1 MEILEVF
8 RRDYPFGAFL
18 DVQLVPP
25 PAMLWQLM
33 VREANVEGA
42 KGSEMWFVVNGV
54 AIRYSL
60 MEFSLITGL
69 KCSQLAPGY
78 EEQYD
83 KDSLPVFVKEN
94 WSKGVVC
101 YTSVVERFSKLCQ
114 LLDDEGKKEY
124 ALQWIVKVA
133 TLMFVVLVLTGHAKK
148 DAPVPKWILAIVANS
163 DDSMSFPWGTW
174 AFLESLRIQSLGKD
188 LVSEKKKLVKGRKTS
203 NTLRYTGFCP
213 PLIRRNSSKDEVHSS
228 SEGSEIPSKKYV
240 LRRRKVS
247 KPCTPHEK
255 AEHRPMLETQS
266 PLLERIT
273 NIKASSLSGNS
284 SQILP
289 NSLKDYID
297 GKFSELQKTLC
308 LEVENFLE
316 RKFETLEESI
326 LLTLLASS
334 KGGTDEAKEYDG
346 KKEEPVEVNEADHS
360 IHEGVDNNEEDEI
373 KDGKEDEKVDPPC
386 FEWLDHNE
394 DAIKDGKEE
403 EPVGVNKVDP
413 YSFDGVDHNEEGKKD
428 GKEEDGKEEVGKEG
442 DGKEEDEPIADNM
455 VKLSSFEGIPEEK
468 DEEEVDQFKVKNRF
482 PPIQEEE
489 EEKFADEGEANEDEM
504 AMSDKIVHDVVEFC
518 KSTENNVD
526 EKVESDGDVLREL
539 TDVDGVA
546 AARELGRGLQEKKRS
561 IHISSPYFSNVL
573 KKVKV
578 INSNVSNEL
587 DKAEE
592 EQLNKRRNPSSQ
604 QLEAFHQFMQSA
616 IGDGR
621 EVQCIMEKRR
631 ESHGIVKK
639 WWSSLMESGGW
650 LETTHMEE
658 IMIYFMKMYNKKDST
673 YVVLPESFQ
682 MLGEVNATTELFPIL
697 DTGLAEIVLGRWD
710 SCSKPWKD
718 ISCVYWVHNIKD
730 HWVAIRAEFD
740 RKCLVVFDSLQR
752 ITSMSKLEEELSKM
766 LTIFPVMCQYA
777 SNYLQGIPGDHRD
790 MTAKWSVE
798 RPLVPQQT
806 NSDCGVFALKFI
818 ELGVQNLQPSVLS
831 GEDDDDI
838 ESSFVHKLEA
848 HNVIPKESYL
858 ELPRS
863 FCANNGISDGTMKIK
878 IYGPAMY
885 PNEVTLSVKESG
897 CRLTK
902 GWHNFVEDNG
912 LRLGDKVVLTF
923 IAENTIIVYASRHR
937 MLPRLTNY

>member
-1 MEILEVF
+1 METMSHAEERMKEHSGSPKPTQGTFEVPTIKTKVNSKDFPHMKLTVKSSLQDFQKLMKEKLCDHMEILEVF
-8 RRDYPFGAFL
+8 RRDSPFGAFL

-54 AIRYSL
+54 PIRYSL

-78 EEQYD
+78 KEQYD
-83 KDSLPVFVKEN
+83 KDSLPFFVKEN

-133 TLMFVVLVLTGHAKK
+133 TLMFVVLVLIGHAKK
-148 DAPVPKWILAIVANS
+148 DAPVPKWILATVANS

-188 LVSEKKKLVKGRKTS
+188 LVSEKRSLSKAGIHQTPSDTLALSSPHPSILLPEGSEIRAPWITSLTSLPSVSNPTLGEFVRGIQGGDKNIQLCMKKQLLTQASEDEVAVG
-203 NTLRYTGFCP
+203 
-213 PLIRRNSSKDEVHSS
+213 RNSSSDEVHSS
-228 SEGSEIPSKKYV
+228 SEGSEVPSKKYV
-240 LRRRKVS
+240 LRRRQVS
-247 KPCTPHEK
+247 KPCTPHGK
-255 AEHRPMLETQS
+255 AEHTPMLERT
-266 PLLERIT
+266 T

-284 SQILP
+284 SQIFP

-308 LEVENFLE
+308 QEVENFLE
-316 RKFETLEESI
+316 RIFQTLEERI
-326 LLTLLASS
+326 LLTLLVSS
-334 KGGTDEAKEYDG
+334 KGRTDEAKEDDG
-346 KKEEPVEVNEADHS
+346 KKEEPVEVNEVNHS
-360 IHEGVDNNEEDEI
+360 IHEGVDHNEEDEI
-373 KDGKEDEKVDPPC
+373 KDGKEEDEKVDPPY
-386 FEWLDHNE
+386 FEWVDHNE
-394 DAIKDGKEE
+394 EAIKDGKEE
-403 EPVGVNKVDP
+403 EPMGVNTVDP
-413 YSFDGVDHNEEGKKD
+413 YSFDGVDHNEEEKKMGKKKM
-428 GKEEDGKEEVGKEG
+428 GRKKLGRKEMGRKKMSPLQ
-442 DGKEEDEPIADNM
+442 KIW
-455 VKLSSFEGIPEEK
+455 SSSP
-468 DEEEVDQFKVKNRF
+468 
-482 PPIQEEE
+482 EE
-489 EEKFADEGEANEDEM
+489 EEKFAVEGEANEDEM

-526 EKVESDGDVLREL
+526 EKVESNGDVLREL
-539 TDVDGVA
+539 TDVDEVA
-546 AARELGRGLQEKKRS
+546 AAR
-561 IHISSPYFSNVL
+561 
-573 KKVKV
+573 VKV

-592 EQLNKRRNPSSQ
+592 EKLNIRRNPSSQ
-604 QLEAFHQFMQSA
+604 QLEAFHQFIQSA
-616 IGDGR
+616 IADGR
-621 EVQCIMEKRR
+621 EVQCIMEKRG

-639 WWSSLMESGGW
+639 WWSSLIKAGGW

-658 IMIYFMKMYNKKDST
+658 IMIYFMKMYNKKDRT
-673 YVVLPESFQ
+673 YAVLLESFQ

-697 DTGLAEIVLGRWD
+697 DTGLAEIVLVFG
-710 SCSKPWKD
+710 KD
-718 ISCVYWVHNIKD
+718 NWVTYP
-730 HWVAIRAEFD
+730 IR
-740 RKCLVVFDSLQR
+740 
-752 ITSMSKLEEELSKM
+752 
-766 LTIFPVMCQYA
+766 FPEY
-777 SNYLQGIPGDHRD
+777 D
-790 MTAKWSVE
+790 
-798 RPLVPQQT
+798 
-806 NSDCGVFALKFI
+806 
-818 ELGVQNLQPSVLS
+818 S

-838 ESSFVHKLEA
+838 QGSFVHKLEA

-863 FCANNGISDGTMKIK
+863 FCANNGISDGTMNIK
-878 IYGPAMY
+878 IYGPEMF

-897 CRLTK
+897 CRLSK

-923 IAENTIIVYASRHR
+923 IAENTIIVYAFRHR